1 VRTES
6 VWRVGRL
13 TIQPFVQVVAR
24 LRVYGRE
31 RVPLTGGLVIASNH
45 FSWIDPPAL
54 GAATPR
60 VVYFM
65 AKVEAHRV
73 PGLGELLRSFG
84 AFPVRR
90 GESDREAV
98 RVMRQIVRDGHA
110 LGMFA
115 EGTRQRSGVPGPV
128 QPGAA
133 MVAINEAM
141 PLIPVA
147 IHGSQRW
154 RLGNFAPVSLAW
166 GEPVTF
172 DGLSRGGKGYRE
184 ASIEVERRIR
194 TLWEWLVEIH
204 ELGRPRDAVPPT

>member
-1 VRTES
+1 
-6 VWRVGRL
+6 
-13 TIQPFVQVVAR
+13 
-24 LRVYGRE
+24 
-31 RVPLTGGLVIASNH
+31 
-45 FSWIDPPAL
+45 
-54 GAATPR
+54 
-60 VVYFM
+60 
-65 AKVEAHRV
+65 
-73 PGLGELLRSFG
+73 
-84 AFPVRR
+84 
-90 GESDREAV
+90 
-98 RVMRQIVRDGHA
+98 
-110 LGMFA
+110 
-115 EGTRQRSGVPGPV
+115 
-128 QPGAA
+128 

-194 TLWEWLVEIH
+194 TLWEWLVDIH